1 MFREKK
7 EQVVSQLKADMER
20 AQVALFVDFTGL
32 TVAEAD
38 RLRGKLR
45 EADVSYQ
52 VVKNTLMTH
61 AVAGTEYEA
70 AGQWLKGTP
79 TGVIIGF
86 EDPVSPAKVTFEFL
100 KDCEHL
106 RVKGGV
112 MDKKAITAQEAEA
125 LSKMPSREE
134 MQAQIVGMIMGVS
147 GGLISQIK
155 SPAGRIV
162 GAVEAKAESSEA
174 A

>member
-1 MFREKK
+1 MFREQK
-7 EQVVSQLKADMER
+7 EQVVSQMKADMQR
-20 AQVALFVDFTGL
+20 AEVALFVDFTGL
-32 TVAEAD
+32 TVAEVD
-38 RLRGKLR
+38 LFRSRLR
-45 EADVSYQ
+45 EADVSYR
-52 VVKNTLMTH
+52 VIKNTLMKH
-61 AVAGTEYEA
+61 AVAGTEYES
-70 AGQWLKGTP
+70 AGQWFKGTP

-86 EDPVSPAKVTFEFL
+86 EDPVAPAKVTYEFL
-100 KDCEHL
+100 KECEHL
-106 RVKGGV
+106 TVKGGV
-112 MDKKAITAQEAEA
+112 MDNKAITAQEVEA

-134 MQAQIVGMIMGVS
+134 MQAQIVGMITGVA